1 MNERQRRHEITTC
14 GGDVT
19 SLAVNGG
26 ELCAIVKFRNRGEM
40 NVARVRLVRSGWRV
54 ITTGVVATATVKL

>member
-1 MNERQRRHEITTC
+1 M
-14 GGDVT
+14 T
-19 SLAVNGG
+19 SLAVQGG

-54 ITTGVVATATVKL
+54 ITAGVTATATVTL